1 MRTLVCLLS
10 VSVSAVSVVGC
21 GGQPEPPPFKLV
33 ANADQIMDGILTPA
47 AEVFWGSVS
56 TIITKEGI
64 EENFPRTDEEWEAVW
79 GAAMTIAESGNLLMM
94 RPPPVDS
101 ADWIQFSSLLVDR
114 GVEAVRAAE
123 AKDPDRIL
131 ETGERVYNVCVQCHE
146 KYLPE

>member
-1 MRTLVCLLS
+1 MRTVVCLLS
-10 VSVSAVSVVGC
+10 VSVSAVALAGC
-21 GGQPEPPPFKLV
+21 GGQPEPPPFKVV

-64 EENFPRTDEEWEAVW
+64 QENFPRTDEEWETVW

-94 RPPPVDS
+94 RPSPVDS
-101 ADWIQFSSLLVDR
+101 ADWMRFSSLLVDR